1 MAAMAEGGIEGLPEF
16 ECDANDGADGA
27 DGADD
32 DEMRAALGG
41 VASGLAEQLTT
52 ITQEMNKIRE
62 ELYGDNG
69 IGGIAQEL
77 EKLKSGSLNGMG
89 GLGGL
94 LEDPDLAGM
103 GDMGDMGEAAKQFAH
118 PSAEGSEGREWREGL
133 RSRPKASNGAGM
145 QGRPPPLDKER
156 KLEELRRKI
165 ERRHLMEEKKSKD
178 KEKAGFLEWL
188 VIIFVIFMM
197 VYTASSSFRSQVK
210 QFFGEVVF
218 GEASEDS
225 DFGALV
231 EEDPDSYF

>member
-94 LEDPDLAGM
+94 LEDPDLAG
-103 GDMGDMGEAAKQFAH
+103 MGDMGEAAKQFAH